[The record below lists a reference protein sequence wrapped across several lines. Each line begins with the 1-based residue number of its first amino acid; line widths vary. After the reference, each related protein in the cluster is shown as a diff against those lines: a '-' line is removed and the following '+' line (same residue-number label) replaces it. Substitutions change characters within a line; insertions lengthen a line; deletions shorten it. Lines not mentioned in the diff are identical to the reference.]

1 MGARAEVVT
10 DAANDLLATFVPGD
24 AASHADVD
32 VTSTEV
38 TLNKITNQLV
48 FTATHVGNI
57 GSSLNNAGAPGAVY
71 VWGLDRGQGTER
83 LAAIVNNVFFDSVV
97 VLNADNTGFFLDLVA
112 PAGTPPAPLAAG
124 AVTSSGGTITGFV
137 PVSIIPS
144 LAGGFALEDWTWNLW
159 PRFIFNPANGA
170 IFTDAAVSDFAPDAR
185 NARLSIVQ
193 VAEPGALALLGLGLA
208 LAAIGSSRRK

>member
-1 MGARAEVVT
+1 MRMLGRGGGLLVLGLWCVGMGARAEVVT

-97 VLNADNTGFFLDLVA
+97 VLNADNTGFFLFHFHIIRA
-112 PAGTPPAPLAAG
+112 IITMSQFHIGAGHGKKCERGGELGVCTRSTGAG
-124 AVTSSGGTITGFV
+124 AHG
-137 PVSIIPS
+137 
-144 LAGGFALEDWTWNLW
+144 
-159 PRFIFNPANGA
+159 
-170 IFTDAAVSDFAPDAR
+170 
-185 NARLSIVQ
+185 
-193 VAEPGALALLGLGLA
+193 
-208 LAAIGSSRRK
+208 